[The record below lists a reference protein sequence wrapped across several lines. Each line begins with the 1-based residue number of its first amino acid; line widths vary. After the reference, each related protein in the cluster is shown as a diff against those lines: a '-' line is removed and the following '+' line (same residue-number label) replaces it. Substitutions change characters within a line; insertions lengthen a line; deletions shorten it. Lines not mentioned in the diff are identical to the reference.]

1 MESVKYVALTHFC
14 SGHQIAP
21 EFMVQLC
28 EYGLI
33 ELVPLKNENYIPI
46 EELPKTEKII
56 RLYSE
61 LDINLEGI
69 SVITQLL
76 DQVEELNKEI
86 NHLKNKLSVYQK

>member
-1 MESVKYVALTHFC
+1 MESAKYVALTHFC

-21 EFMVQLC
+21 EFVVQLFD
-28 EYGLI
+28 YGLI

-69 SVITQLL
+69 AVVTQLL
-76 DQVEELNKEI
+76 DQVEDLNKEI
-86 NHLKNKLSVYQK
+86 NYLKNKLSVYLK